1 MLHPEAAVLGY
12 PTRAHFSLGP
22 SFMGTDPRWR
32 KNCPMG
38 FWFSSSG
45 PFTFEWDNMAPTLG
59 SSVSPPGLLS
69 PPAPTESDAL
79 G

>member
-1 MLHPEAAVLGY
+1 
-12 PTRAHFSLGP
+12 
-22 SFMGTDPRWR
+22 
-32 KNCPMG
+32 MG

-45 PFTFEWDNMAPTLG
+45 PFTFEWDSMAPTLG

-79 G
+79 GWDWGGSQMWEKHAREEGRF